1 MIDNEESG
9 RFFPQNAEY
18 VKTSDMVRLI
28 AETHG
33 RKIVLTRIFNP
44 IIRLMGVKIGLINKV
59 FGNLVYD
66 QKMSEY
72 KVNYRIR
79 DLRESIVLTE
89 KAMEGCV
96 PY

>member
-1 MIDNEESG
+1 
-9 RFFPQNAEY
+9 
-18 VKTSDMVRLI
+18 
-28 AETHG
+28 
-33 RKIVLTRIFNP
+33 
-44 IIRLMGVKIGLINKV
+44 MGVKIGLINKV